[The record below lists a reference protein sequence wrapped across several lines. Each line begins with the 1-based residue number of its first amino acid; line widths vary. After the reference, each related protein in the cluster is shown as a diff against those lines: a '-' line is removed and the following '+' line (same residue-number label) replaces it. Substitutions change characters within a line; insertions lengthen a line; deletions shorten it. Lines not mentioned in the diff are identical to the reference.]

1 MLESGLVSFSG
12 DPNFPKIAIE
22 ASRGGKIRL
31 YQDLYSRYT
40 RLSFTRDTDRP
51 VAIAGLEKRLI
62 GSFQE
67 SGGFG
72 IFDGAGP
79 GPLRRSLLWHRAS
92 DVGRMEMIDFKS
104 VNSAASSVPSPPTW
118 SWMAYKGAIQY
129 LEVPFGCVEWEE
141 NGIQSP
147 WSGKPTGTW
156 SYSRDRSNLR
166 PTLTVIACSF
176 DTRAAH
182 EIVDAIILDDPA
194 SWETLVS
201 TMKCVILGKLKN
213 EDQESQEN
221 DVHYV
226 LLVAPADSS
235 GLPGT
240 PAYRRVGVGIIP
252 GSLFSTAG
260 QDGCGQVW

>member
-1 MLESGLVSFSG
+1 M
-12 DPNFPKIAIE
+12 AIE

-62 GSFQE
+62 DRFQE

-72 IFDGAGP
+72 VFDGAGP
-79 GPLRRSLLWHRAS
+79 GPLRRSLLWRRAS

-104 VNSAASSVPSPPTW
+104 VNNTALSVPSPPTW

-141 NGIQSP
+141 NEIQSP

-156 SYSRDRSNLR
+156 RYSRDRSNHRL
-166 PTLTVIACSF
+166 TLTVVARSF
-176 DTRAAH
+176 DTQAAH
-182 EIVDAIILDDPA
+182 EIGDAIILDDPA
-194 SWETLVS
+194 SWEALVS

-213 EDQESQEN
+213 EDQQSREN
-221 DVHYV
+221 VVHYV
-226 LLVAPADSS
+226 LLVAPAVSKGS
-235 GLPGT
+235 QGT
-240 PAYRRVGVGIIP
+240 AAYRRVGVGIIP
-252 GSLFSTAG
+252 GSLLLITGPDSREK
-260 QDGCGQVW
+260 VW